1 MEMIDVI
8 TKLKEIADKSPEIA
22 SAIDSTTRMSAKKV
36 DESVQITVS
45 GSDAILHQI
54 LKLAG
59 MVGAEVSDAG
69 DGMGL
74 EPPMGGHDMGPTT
87 SHGMVKLPMVSP
99 EPKMDMDH
107 GDDHDMGPEL
117 DFTDLDR
124 EMDEMDEREYSNSPD
139 EEVLPFDTAV
149 PAGSDLHRAKGTYP
163 KAAGGDNP
171 MAQPTVYRK

>member
-45 GSDAILHQI
+45 GSDAILH
-54 LKLAG
+54 
-59 MVGAEVSDAG
+59 G
-69 DGMGL
+69 DGMGM